1 MFKKQFVFLL
11 FLVLIHPLMGQELK
25 CTIEINADQITRTN
39 KQVFATLKTALTEFV
54 NQQKW
59 TDVVYNKNEK
69 VYCGMTFIITA
80 QTGNSFTGT
89 LQVNAV
95 RPVFGTSY
103 NSPIFNYKDTNI
115 SFQYTEFEPLNFNPN
130 TYDSNLISLMAFYA
144 YTILGIDADTF
155 AFKGGEIYFQK
166 AMDVANLAQQSND
179 QGWVLKRNQANR
191 FSLLDQILSTAH
203 EEYRSTLYTYHRK
216 GLDVFSKKE
225 SEAKDEIG
233 RSIFTLE
240 KLFKKNRNSFLIRT
254 FFDAKAD
261 EIVNVFQGGKEQ
273 NKKEVLAS
281 LRRISPVNL
290 TKWQKID

>member
-11 FLVLIHPLMGQELK
+11 FLVLIHPLMGQELN

-39 KQVFATLKTALTEFV
+39 KQVFATLKTALQEFV

-59 TDVVYNKNEK
+59 TDVTYRENEK
-69 VYCGMTFIITA
+69 VSCGMTFIITA

-155 AFKGGEIYFQK
+155 ALKGGEINFQK
-166 AMDVANLAQQSND
+166 AMDIATLAQESND
-179 QGWVLKRNQANR
+179 QGWILKRNQANR

-203 EEYRSTLYTYHRK
+203 EEYRSTLYTYHRQ
-216 GLDVFSKKE
+216 GLDVFSKKAPVAK
-225 SEAKDEIG
+225 EAIKQ
-233 RSIFTLE
+233 SIFTLE
-240 KLFKKNRNSFLIRT
+240 KLFSRNRNSFLVRT

-261 EIVNVFQGGKEQ
+261 EIVNVFQEEKSKS
-273 NKKEVLAS
+273 KKELLAS

-290 TKWQKID
+290 IKWQKID

>member
-1 MFKKQFVFLL
+1 MFKKQFVFFL
-11 FLVLIHPLMGQELK
+11 FLALIHPLMGQELN
-25 CTIEINADQITRTN
+25 CTVEINADQITRTN
-39 KQVFATLKTALTEFV
+39 KQIFGTLKTALTEFV

-59 TDVVYNKNEK
+59 TGVAYNKNEK
-69 VYCGMTFIITA
+69 VSCGMTFIITA

-103 NSPIFNYKDTNI
+103 SSPIFNFKDTNI

-130 TYDSNLISLMAFYA
+130 AYDSNLISLMAFYA

-155 AFKGGEIYFQK
+155 AFKGGETYFQK

-179 QGWVLKRNQANR
+179 QGWTLKRNQANR

-203 EEYRSTLYTYHRK
+203 EEYRTTLYTYHRE
-216 GLDVFSKKE
+216 GLDVFSQKE
-225 SEAKDEIG
+225 SEAKEAMG
-233 RSIFTLE
+233 QSIFTIE
-240 KLFKKNRNSFLIRT
+240 KLFNKNRNSFLVRT

-261 EIVNVFQGGKEQ
+261 EIVNVFQSGKEQ
-273 NKKEVLAS
+273 NKREVLAS